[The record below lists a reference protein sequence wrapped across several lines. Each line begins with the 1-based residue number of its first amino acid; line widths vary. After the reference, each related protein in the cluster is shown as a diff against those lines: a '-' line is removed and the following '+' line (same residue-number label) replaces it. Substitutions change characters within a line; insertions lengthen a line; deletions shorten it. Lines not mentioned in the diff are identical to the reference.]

1 MAEVQEKKREQPAG
15 APIDPNK
22 DAIAYLQAK
31 GWKCLG
37 NPEWASALWLDPTQP
52 LVAFS
57 TREKIMYTT
66 SIPEE
71 YIDADGRRRTRFKQ
85 EERQIL
91 AQTGDGGALQGATRE
106 VYHPA
111 VVPVSV
117 SYALMV
123 QMERDAMETTKKE
136 QDRVKEQQRKTA

>member
-1 MAEVQEKKREQPAG
+1 MAEGQEKKREQPPG
-15 APIDPNK
+15 APIDPHK
-22 DAIAYLQAK
+22 DAIAYLQQK
-31 GWKCLG
+31 GWRCLG

-52 LVAFS
+52 LIAYS

-66 SIPEE
+66 TVPEE
-71 YIDADGRRRTRFKQ
+71 YMDADGRRKTRFKS

-111 VVPVSV
+111 VVPVGV

-123 QMERDAMETTKKE
+123 QLERDALETTKKE